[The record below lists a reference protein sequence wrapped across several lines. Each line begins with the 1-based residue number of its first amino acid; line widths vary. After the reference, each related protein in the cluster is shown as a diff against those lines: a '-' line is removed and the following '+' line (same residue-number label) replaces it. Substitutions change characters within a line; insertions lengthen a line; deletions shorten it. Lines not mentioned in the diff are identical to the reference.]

1 MPKKKTFFPALFL
14 LIFLSTII
22 FFTPSYGEV
31 EIVDG
36 IVAVV
41 NDDIITLADLRI
53 VKAFDLLGRE
63 IDKGVVYDN
72 SDILES
78 MIEQKLAIQM
88 TAETDTIGAVELNIA
103 LQREL
108 DKLNKE
114 LLKSELERFDLK
126 IDDLKE
132 YLIEKILYQSLISRR
147 FSREIFVNLK
157 ELEVYYEERYLPAQ
171 KEKNQKPQPMMK
183 ILSEIESSVK
193 KEKAEK
199 QIKEWL
205 KYLIDKADIQVFT
218 DKYPEYFN
226 SLDYS
231 RVEVAADTEKQK
243 EQEKQELQER
253 Q

>member
-1 MPKKKTFFPALFL
+1 MPKKKTFYPGLFL
-14 LIFLSTII
+14 FIFLSTII
-22 FFTPSYGEV
+22 FFIPAKGEV

-36 IVAVV
+36 LVAVV
-41 NDDIITLADLRI
+41 NDDIITLTDLRI
-53 VKAFDLLGRE
+53 VQAFDLLGRE
-63 IDKGVVYDN
+63 MDKGVVYDHN
-72 SDILES
+72 DILES
-78 MIEQKLAIQM
+78 MIKQKLAVRM
-88 TAETDTIGAVELNIA
+88 TGETDTIGADELGIA

-114 LLKSELERFDLK
+114 LLKSELERFDIK

-132 YLIEKILYQSLISRR
+132 YLSEKILYQSVISRR

-183 ILSEIESSVK
+183 ILSEIESIVK
-193 KEKAEK
+193 EEKAEK
-199 QIKEWL
+199 QIEEWL

-226 SLDYS
+226 RLDYS
-231 RVEVAADTEKQK
+231 RA
-243 EQEKQELQER
+243 
-253 Q
+253 